1 MEERKHI
8 PVERMEFF
16 GRYVAVSNWVWS
28 VVGDWSI
35 FARDTVGKQ
44 LVRACDS
51 VGANLVEG
59 DGRYSDVDALHFFV
73 IARASAREARYWIE
87 LAGDRQLM
95 SSETAQEKIGE
106 LVGATQLLNQFIKF
120 RRSNVK
126 SNRVKEQL
134 AAYDVDANPDDVFTE
149 PLFEF

>member
-1 MEERKHI
+1 MEERKHV

-59 DGRYSDVDALHFFV
+59 DGRYSNMDALHFFV
-73 IARASAREARYWIE
+73 IARASAREAR
-87 LAGDRQLM
+87 LLDR
-95 SSETAQEKIGE
+95 TRGRPAVGE
-106 LVGATQLLNQFIKF
+106 LGN
-120 RRSNVK
+120 RSRE
-126 SNRVKEQL
+126 NR
-134 AAYDVDANPDDVFTE
+134 
-149 PLFEF
+149 